1 MQGALVWL
9 PAPGVGPGSGHAK
22 SIPRPGSGETPE
34 SAVSAGPGSLGA
46 AVYSTNDVLVYD

>member
-9 PAPGVGPGSGHAK
+9 PTPGVGPGSGRAK
-22 SIPRPGSGETPE
+22 STPRPGSGETPE

-46 AVYSTNDVLVYD
+46 AIYSTNDVLVHD